1 MKTTLTA
8 GGQIGIPLEIRRHD
22 HLEAGDEFDLDR
34 VVSGHY
40 LLTRLQGPPRSFT
53 IETAEDGLPVI
64 RANGGTLTTLDEP
77 LAQALADEPG
87 VVTQIH

>member
-8 GGQIGIPLEIRRHD
+8 AGEIGIPPEIRQHD

-40 LLTRLQGPPRSFT
+40 LLTRRQQPPRGFT
-53 IETAEDGLPVI
+53 IATAEDGLPVI
-64 RANGGTLTTLDEP
+64 RANGGTLTSELVRAIEAQTL
-77 LAQALADEPG
+77 
-87 VVTQIH
+87 